1 MILKDIDKVI
11 SRDILEDDI
20 YHDST
25 LVIKKD
31 TLLNEKLIK
40 KLKSLGV
47 KKIAIKSEILT
58 DSGQENKSVS
68 NSFQI
73 QFIKETFFT
82 NLTHFA
88 NEHRYGKLLYELE
101 DLMFV
106 EDLFVS
112 TLMDEKIESLL
123 AALRNWDS
131 YSYYHS
137 FDVFVMGT
145 LLARKMEVKNLEEL
159 AIGYLLHDIGKI
171 NVARDIL
178 QKETKLTIEEFQNVQ
193 NHAIEGYKIL
203 KNLGFDEAV
212 AVLAKS
218 HHERIDGSGYPEGKI
233 NDLLSLE
240 LKILMIVDVYSALTL
255 KRPYRE
261 PFHAAQAIQFLI
273 SDVPK
278 FEKECLIQFIELLKI
293 YPAESIVNLSNN
305 KHAKI
310 VLIKEAFPTLPV
322 VRLLDQ
328 LEPIELPSNYSIT
341 ISNLVEWSEYDPEKN
356 FDAYIKVLKNG
367 DIKQAYEIFQVIID
381 GMRIEE
387 IYSKI
392 IYSSITR
399 LYTQYKNGEIAMSE
413 LRIAEEATKNIM
425 HKALEQFMPEIDHT
439 RKSIV
444 LTSFGNE
451 EQSVPLQIVA
461 DVLTINRWKVYNL
474 GLSIP
479 KEELLAFIQ
488 KKKLKYL
495 GFTPPAEEKLPE
507 MLQTIQWLKE
517 QHRQLI
523 VVSAGLTV
531 KLTSALKADI
541 HAATLADML
550 DQLNTKEMARMNG

>member
-31 TLLNEKLIK
+31 TLLNEELIK

-293 YPAESIVNLSNN
+293 YPAEAIVNLSNN

-392 IYSSITR
+392 IYSSITK

-439 RKSIV
+439 RESIV

-495 GFTPPAEEKLPE
+495 GFTLPAEEKLPE